1 MRRSCIAATIL
12 ILMHLCC
19 SGPTA
24 AAQSMDDMNLQVHG
38 YATQGFIY
46 TTNNNW
52 NTADTTDGSPAWSE
66 AVVNMTV
73 EPQPKLRIGVQ
84 ARYFLLGTYGNQ
96 ITLDWAQ
103 GDYKVNERFGFRA
116 GKVKTPIGL
125 LNETQ
130 DIDSVHL
137 WVLLPQ
143 SIYAI
148 ANRNSILSHYGGV
161 VYGTVPLGN
170 SLGELEYRAYGGQRV
185 LSSDDAVFQTVR
197 DKGIA
202 LPNGA
207 TGPMYGG
214 TLRWQTPL
222 RGLMV
227 GASEDSEHTSG
238 AAVLGALNGWLQAT
252 HFYQPYLYGIYER
265 NKWMV
270 GGEYTRQALQ
280 KTTTFVGGPTI
291 FIPKDQR
298 AWYVMASYKLSERLT
313 GGMNFSYSLDRQ
325 LPVGNARFQKDWAL
339 SARYDVNPY
348 LYLKAEQHFVD
359 GSEFGYS
366 TSNNSGGLRPNT
378 RMTLLK
384 IGVSF

>member
-1 MRRSCIAATIL
+1 
-12 ILMHLCC
+12 
-19 SGPTA
+19 
-24 AAQSMDDMNLQVHG
+24 MDDLKLQVHG

-52 NTADTTDGSPAWSE
+52 NTADTTDGSPAWTE
-66 AVVNMTV
+66 AVVNVTV
-73 EPQPKLRIGVQ
+73 QPQPKLRIGVQ
-84 ARYFLLGTYGNQ
+84 TRYFLLGNYGNQ

-103 GDYKVNERFGFRA
+103 GDYKVNEHLGFRV

-130 DIDSVHL
+130 DIDPVQL

-161 VYGTVPLGN
+161 IYGSVSLG
-170 SLGELEYRAYGGQRV
+170 SSWGELEYRAYGGQRV

-197 DKGIA
+197 DKGIS

-222 RGLMV
+222 RGLMA

-238 AAVLGALNGWLQAT
+238 AAVLGALNGGLQAT
-252 HFYQPYLYGIYER
+252 HFYQPYLYAIYESK
-265 NKWMV
+265 KWMA

-280 KTTTFVGGPTI
+280 KTTAFVGGPTI

-298 AWYVMASYKLSERLT
+298 AWYAMASYKLSKKII

-325 LPVGNARFQKDWAL
+325 LPVSNARYQKDWAL
-339 SARYDVNPY
+339 SARYDVDSY
-348 LYLKAEQHFVD
+348 FYLKFEQHFID

-366 TSNNSGGLRPNT
+366 TSDNPGGLKPNT